1 MKMTLKESPGFAALA
16 LVLPCLFLGLQAGCT
31 TNPPTATALQR
42 LQGTW
47 EGFGL
52 GQKTPGGPYAKSESA
67 AKTTITITGNSLSF
81 HEGTNFWY
89 ETTFT
94 LPTGPDPQQLHATI
108 KGCAEGKD
116 SIGKVVIA
124 FYKLEGGTLT
134 LGGIRDKDST
144 VAWPKSFDATEDTMT
159 GRYELR
165 KVQPQTKNAELRTSK

>member
-1 MKMTLKESPGFAALA
+1 MKMNLKKSPDF
-16 LVLPCLFLGLQAGCT
+16 
-31 TNPPTATALQR
+31 TALSLLVPCVLLVMLPGCATRPSTAASLQQ

-52 GQKTPGGPYAKSESA
+52 GREMPSGRYVKAESA
-67 AKTTITITGNSLSF
+67 AKTIITITGDSLSF

-89 ETTFT
+89 ETTLT

-108 KGCAEGKD
+108 KRCAEGKD

-124 FYKLEGGTLT
+124 FYKIEDGTLT

-144 VAWPKSFDATEDTMT
+144 AAWPKSFDATEDTMT
-159 GRYELR
+159 GRYALR
-165 KVQPQTKNAELRTSK
+165 KVQPQTKNAKLPKSK

>member
-1 MKMTLKESPGFAALA
+1 MTLKESPGFTALA
-16 LVLPCLFLGLQAGCT
+16 LLLSGLVLGLLAGCNT
-31 TNPPTATALQR
+31 HAPTASELQR

-52 GQKTPGGPYAKSESA
+52 SQKTPSGPYAKSESA
-67 AKTTITITGNSLSF
+67 AKTTITITGNALSF
-81 HEGTNFWY
+81 HERTNFWY

-94 LPTGPDPQQLHATI
+94 LPRGPDPQQLHATI
-108 KGCAEGKD
+108 KNCAEGND

-124 FYKLEGGTLT
+124 FYKLEGETLT

-144 VAWPKSFDATEDTMT
+144 TAWPKSFDATEDTMT

-165 KVQPQTKNAELRTSK
+165 KVQPQTKNADQPKSQ